1 MIAHAGIILA
11 LLATIV
17 YSLGFILEKRALTNL
32 PTIDAHHLGRL
43 IRTLFTAPAWLA
55 GFVLI
60 CGGLALQ
67 VVVLSLEP
75 LTIAQPL
82 QASGLVATILFSRLM
97 LHERL
102 GRAELACIGVMAAA
116 VVLLTLSSG
125 RGADGTAGTHAAGA
139 AIAAAAA
146 PAFLAGLVIYG
157 LTARASRR
165 RHGRPVTGVSYSLGA
180 GLMYGVTGLAL
191 KALSA
196 AVLTSGGLKAAV
208 HSPAGLLGVAIRSP
222 YLYLALGGLAVG
234 MCLFQTALQRG
245 KASVVIPVSTIIS
258 TGYLVVVG
266 SWLFHERLP
275 AGPVPL
281 AMRLGGAV
289 AALAVPVIL
298 TVASDRA
305 SAPAPAPAGAPVP
318 ASDPAAGHAAA
329 DHRPVTAPGKA
340 SAMSLDP
347 LLLDLLACPIDKK
360 ALLYLAEDGVLYNPR
375 LRRLYR
381 VCDGIPVML
390 ADQGETVGDSQHR
403 DLLRRAAAGRAPAT
417 LQVALQDLLD
427 DVRTQA
433 DPLAGQA
440 AIGSGGRAVLRET
453 GSGEDAA

>member
-1 MIAHAGIILA
+1 VIAHAGIILA

-17 YSLGFILEKRALTNL
+17 YSLGFILEKRALTDL
-32 PTIDAHHLGRL
+32 PTIDAHHLWRL
-43 IRTLFTAPAWLA
+43 VRTLFTAPAWLG

-60 CGGLALQ
+60 CGGLVLQ

-82 QASGLVATILFSRLM
+82 QASGLVATIVLSRLM

-102 GRAELACIGVMAAA
+102 GRAELACIGIMAAA

-125 RGADGTAGTHAAGA
+125 RGADGAAGTHAAGT

-146 PAFLAGLVIYG
+146 PAVLAGLVIYG

-165 RHGRPVTGVSYSLGA
+165 RHRHPVTGVSYSLGA

-196 AVLTSGGLKAAV
+196 TVLTSGGPVA
-208 HSPAGLLGVAIRSP
+208 HSRTALIVTAIRSP
-222 YLYLALGGLAVG
+222 YLYMALGGLAAG

-305 SAPAPAPAGAPVP
+305 SAPASALVP
-318 ASDPAAGHAAA
+318 ATDPAAGHAAA
-329 DHRPVTAPGKA
+329 DHRPAPAPGKA
-340 SAMSLDP
+340 PAMSLDP
-347 LLLDLLACPIDKK
+347 LLLNLLACPIDKQ

-381 VCDGIPVML
+381 LRDGIPVML

-403 DLLRRAAAGRAPAT
+403 DLLRRAAAGGVPAT
-417 LQVALQDLLD
+417 LQVPLRDLLAEAG
-427 DVRTQA
+427 TMA
-433 DPLAGQA
+433 DPVAGQA
-440 AIGSGGRAVLRET
+440 EIPSGAGAVHA
-453 GSGEDAA
+453 GQASSGEDAA